1 MKTSSIIA
9 FLVVS
14 FLSLF
19 VDAMDRELMSMAK
32 GMGVKKAMGM
42 SSEKKAMKRR
52 KIRRQLR
59 RDIISAFEE

>member
-19 VDAMDRELMSMAK
+19 VNAMDREEMSMKSIKVKK
-32 GMGVKKAMGM
+32 GMDVKK
-42 SSEKKAMKRR
+42 EMKRR
-52 KIRRQLR
+52 QIRRQLR
-59 RDIISAFEE
+59 RDIISAIEK